1 MEYAYHIKAKK
12 KSGDKDA
19 FIWFSAS
26 SDNAAVNKYNYL
38 MDESG
43 LNPDNYFK
51 PLRTDLPVVDDLPA
65 EGEFDTTWC
74 DKYQLEG
81 DNGTTWFLKS
91 PNEQPEPTP
100 SVPENVPPV
109 SSGSHRENFGKL
121 STEVRVLAV
130 MRHGFKVID
139 QLLTKEEIDTLLTIA
154 MDTDNPD
161 FRYEQDFLQAVRLPA
176 FSHMS
181 TPRFA
186 SVIAGIA
193 RQCPK
198 GSKFGTLSGIRE
210 FTNNLLNRH
219 SSSADPERFKITI
232 ALLVMGVDP
241 MHAKAA
247 DVRNAKEL
255 VSLREPAWV
264 AWYGD
269 LSLIPGIE
277 NFEELELYEI
287 TLGGMKNLKL
297 IHDDIARA
305 KFIRDRFLGHPML
318 PLYTAEKVED
328 TRDNADDSPPMQTVD
343 TEHTAVTA
351 GVEHIDEEKLPD
363 TVETEKSPDTVC
375 FSSPNQ
381 DVSPDLT
388 DLKKVFDRSPLAHLA
403 QPVTLG
409 EPGEPGE
416 PEGVQRCTSTWPGC
430 FEPGRY
436 ADLPNEVYHAANGIS
451 STMLKDARIS
461 LLWYHCRHVA
471 KTIVKEESKALSSG
485 SLVHVLALQ
494 PEMLEAEFNI
504 EPILPEGALTTSASL
519 KTAIEAWNTS
529 LPPGV
534 STEDIQARIIA
545 WNESQRQPFPL
556 GADVTETGMLYGML
570 PPEFQT
576 IPAEQKHTGAALK
589 AAIKQYNATLPPLL
603 KTSGSREEL
612 LSTLEAI
619 EPQFVL
625 AERQRPQ
632 PEKTSG
638 NKEDLIATVKRIRPD
653 AVIADELI
661 AAWKGCEDGR
671 TLVTQAQMRNAKSLQ
686 AALFAHPSAGP
697 LLKHANRENEVSYFG
712 IDEDTGLEIR
722 VRPDAEITLGNLRIG
737 MDLKTISMWNIKQEG
752 LRAKLHREIIERDY
766 HLSAAMYSDVAQFDQ
781 FFWIFINTDPDY
793 NWIAIIEASSDLLE
807 LGRLEYRKALRDI
820 DAAYASDCW
829 PAPVT
834 EEYTDE
840 LTDYDFRRLETLRK
854 AEGELQ

>member
-1 MEYAYHIKAKK
+1 MEYAYYIKAKK
-12 KSGDKDA
+12 KSGEKDL
-19 FIWFSAS
+19 FIWFSAT
-26 SDNAAVNKYNYL
+26 DENTAFNKYHSLFN
-38 MDESG
+38 EAG
-43 LNPDNYFK
+43 LNGENFFK
-51 PLRTDLPVVDDLPA
+51 PIRTDLPVVDNLPP
-65 EGEFDTTWC
+65 EGQFDNTWC
-74 DKYQLEG
+74 EEYQLSG
-81 DNGTTWFLKS
+81 DNGLTWFLKAGAETS
-91 PNEQPEPTP
+91 DSVTNAETIALAPTP
-100 SVPENVPPV
+100 VTEN
-109 SSGSHRENFGKL
+109 SALLTHRDKFGKL
-121 STEVRVLAV
+121 NKDVRVLAV
-130 MRHGFKVID
+130 LRHGFSVID
-139 QLLTKEEIDTLLTIA
+139 QPMTEAEFSELLTIA

-161 FRYEQDFLQAVRLPA
+161 YHYEQDFMQAVRLPE
-176 FSHMS
+176 FSNMS
-181 TPRFA
+181 LPRFA
-186 SVIAGIA
+186 SVIEGIA

-198 GSKFGTLSGIRE
+198 GSSSGTLSAIRK
-210 FTNNLLNRH
+210 FITDLLSREKKD
-219 SSSADPERFKITI
+219 DPGRFKIAV

-247 DVRNAKEL
+247 DVRNAREL
-255 VSLREPAWV
+255 VEMNEPAWT
-264 AWYGD
+264 AWHAD
-269 LSLIPGIE
+269 LSQIPGIRLL
-277 NFEELELYEI
+277 EELELFEI
-287 TLGGMKNLKL
+287 TREGMKDLKL
-297 IHDDIARA
+297 IHDAGARA
-305 KFIRDRFLGHPML
+305 AFIRAQFMGHPML
-318 PLYTAEKVED
+318 PDYTPESTAHTLDAKGNAPEGYMYDAVDSKTSALGEDSETAEQAILE
-328 TRDNADDSPPMQTVD
+328 AP
-343 TEHTAVTA
+343 AV
-351 GVEHIDEEKLPD
+351 VSLPASNECD
-363 TVETEKSPDTVC
+363 KQEV
-375 FSSPNQ
+375 Q
-381 DVSPDLT
+381 DLARM
-388 DLKKVFDRSPLAHLA
+388 FRASPLAQSVITPTPISPQA
-403 QPVTLG
+403 SA
-409 EPGEPGE
+409 
-416 PEGVQRCTSTWPGC
+416 PEWPSC

-436 ADLPNEVYHAANGIS
+436 VNLPNEVYHAANGIS
-451 STMLKDARIS
+451 STMLKDARVS
-461 LLWYHCRHVA
+461 LLWYHCRHVV

-494 PEMLEAEFNI
+494 PEKLETEFNI

-519 KTAIEAWNTS
+519 KTAIEAWNAS

-570 PPEFQT
+570 PTEFQT
-576 IPAEQKHTGAALK
+576 IPADQKHTGAALK

-603 KTSGSREEL
+603 RTNGSREDL

-671 TLVTQAQMRNAKSLQ
+671 TLVTQAQMRNAKALQ
-686 AALFAHPSAGP
+686 MALFSHPSAGP
-697 LLKHANRENEVSYFG
+697 LLKHPNRENEVSYFG
-712 IDEDTGLEIR
+712 IDDDTGLEIR
-722 VRPDAEITLGNLRIG
+722 VRPDAEITVDNLRIG
-737 MDLKTISMWNIKQEG
+737 MDLKTISLWGTKQTEV
-752 LRAKLHREIIERDY
+752 RARLHREIISRDY
-766 HLSAAMYSDVAQFDQ
+766 HLSASMYSDVAQFDQ